1 MQCSLSVLGKQRTYY
16 LNLEWSGHKE
26 YRNLP
31 HGFRGAS
38 MELMANSLVQQ
49 KQQLEWQCRL
59 REIEI
64 MILRPVKFS
73 IKKQQICSDSANTK
87 QL

>member
-1 MQCSLSVLGKQRTYY
+1 
-16 LNLEWSGHKE
+16 
-26 YRNLP
+26 
-31 HGFRGAS
+31 